1 MAHRLKT
8 QYPDAQICLNLR
20 GFDPTGHKPMPPA
33 EAMQNIIHFFQPEA
47 KLPETAEDLT
57 SIYISVLNEAGRVL
71 LFLDNAA
78 NAEQIQ
84 PLLPPPNCLFLV
96 TSRNQFSLPG
106 LATRNIDC
114 LPPEESRE
122 LLLKLAPRLAGHEA
136 VAADLCGHLPLALE
150 VFAGVV
156 SEKALHSVEELVA
169 RLRKHE
175 MKLGKV
181 EAAFQ
186 LSYDLLKEPL
196 RRCWTLLAIFPTG
209 FNLPAAAAIWETK
222 TELTRDVMEALL
234 KGSLVEI
241 DDTKVRLRLHDLVRQ
256 FCDGKLSEAERDA
269 AMIRYAKHYT
279 EVGREAQELYLKGGN
294 NLLRALEVFDRER
307 NHIEAAYEWLANR
320 RDASSAAMLVR
331 LVNSVVYT
339 GLLLR
344 FHPGQSIRWCEGQRE
359 AAKITKNRA
368 AEANALG
375 NLGNAYAKLGD
386 VRKAIEFYQQAQGI
400 HRVLGDRRGEGNALG
415 NLGLSYSN
423 LDERQKAVELFEQS
437 LVITR
442 EIGDR
447 RGEGNALGNL
457 GNAYAKLGDV
467 RKAIEFYQRAR
478 IITREIGDRQAEGNI
493 LGCLGIAYTKL
504 DEGLNAIE
512 FFEQQLLITYEI
524 GDRRG
529 EGIAL
534 CNIGIA
540 YAELG
545 EIRKAIEHF
554 DEALVIDR
562 EIGNRR
568 GEAANLFN
576 SALALDKVGERVQA
590 ISRAEAALNIY
601 EVLKIPG
608 ADKVR
613 AQLEEWKG
621 RKEG

>member
-1 MAHRLKT
+1 
-8 QYPDAQICLNLR
+8 
-20 GFDPTGHKPMPPA
+20 
-33 EAMQNIIHFFQPEA
+33 
-47 KLPETAEDLT
+47 
-57 SIYISVLNEAGRVL
+57 
-71 LFLDNAA
+71 
-78 NAEQIQ
+78 
-84 PLLPPPNCLFLV
+84 
-96 TSRNQFSLPG
+96 
-106 LATRNIDC
+106 
-114 LPPEESRE
+114 
-122 LLLKLAPRLAGHEA
+122 
-136 VAADLCGHLPLALE
+136 
-150 VFAGVV
+150 
-156 SEKALHSVEELVA
+156 
-169 RLRKHE
+169 
-175 MKLGKV
+175 
-181 EAAFQ
+181 
-186 LSYDLLKEPL
+186 
-196 RRCWTLLAIFPTG
+196 LLAIFPTG

-386 VRKAIEFYQQAQGI
+386 VRKAIEFYQ
-400 HRVLGDRRGEGNALG
+400 
-415 NLGLSYSN
+415 
-423 LDERQKAVELFEQS
+423 
-437 LVITR
+437 
-442 EIGDR
+442 
-447 RGEGNALGNL
+447 
-457 GNAYAKLGDV
+457 
-467 RKAIEFYQRAR
+467 RAR